1 MSTTVMIASVLAIH
15 DMDRLSFID
24 THATS
29 VQLKAGHRAGFMC
42 WMLHSMCVSRVV
54 MTESI

>member
-1 MSTTVMIASVLAIH
+1 MIASVLAIH

-42 WMLHSMCVSRVV
+42 WMLHSMCVSRMV